1 MQIIDLLT
9 PSRVIVDIRASS
21 KKRLLESLAGLLDE
35 HGSPE
40 TERAVFESLVRRER
54 LGSTGLAHGVA
65 IPHGRSAEVDRAVGA
80 FVRLAEPLEFDS
92 LDRQRVDLVF
102 GLVVPEHFTDQHL
115 MFLADLAELFS
126 DPTVTARLRSAP
138 DAAAVYGILTGG
150 RERNAA

>member
-40 TERAVFESLVRRER
+40 TERAIFESLVRRER